1 MKKQNR
7 IAFFNILS
15 TLLLRGISIFSGP
28 LFTRLL
34 GTNGYGVLMVYNT
47 WVSVL
52 AIACSLQTQGTLVNA
67 RVEFSEEEQPGYQ
80 SSVMS
85 LSLLSF
91 TMCGALMAVFAGP
104 VSQALQLSK
113 LLIGLMLF
121 QAFGSFCTNFL
132 NSKFTYE
139 FKADRNMALSVGVA
153 VSTITLSAIL
163 VVLLPKEINY
173 YGRIL
178 GNALVIGG
186 LGIAASVL
194 VLRRG
199 RLLYNE
205 RYWKFCL
212 RLAIPV
218 VCYNLS
224 DLALGHSDLVM
235 LQQLRGESASGIY
248 GYAYQFGGIMFTIFE
263 AVNNSWVPFF
273 FDDMKN
279 GRRQEIRRQEI
290 HYLEGYTVLSVGFIL
305 LSREVFSLYARW
317 DFWDGIPLIPV
328 FVASYYLN
336 FLCTFPVNFEYFHKK
351 TNVIAVVTISSA
363 VLNLG
368 LNYVFIQRYG
378 ILGAAIATMLSHAFQ
393 FACHFLYSRFRLGR
407 GDYPFMSLGWLAYAV
422 CFAGAMA
429 IVYLLPGMWYIRW
442 GLGAALGVW
451 ELLRVRKRKSLF

>member
-7 IAFFNILS
+7 IAIFNILS
-15 TLLLRGISIFSGP
+15 TLLLRGISILSGP
-28 LFTRLL
+28 LFSRLL

-67 RVEFSEEEQPGYQ
+67 RVEFPEEEQPGYQ

-91 TMCGALMAVFAGP
+91 LMCGVLMAALAGP
-104 VSQALQLSK
+104 VSRALQLNRA
-113 LLIGLMLF
+113 LIGLMFF
-121 QAFGSFCTNFL
+121 QAFGSFCVSFL

-139 FKADRNMALSVGVA
+139 FKAGRNMALSVGVA
-153 VSTITLSAIL
+153 VSTVTLALIL
-163 VVLLPKEINY
+163 VLLLPREINY

-178 GNALVIGG
+178 GNALVNGTV
-186 LGIAASVL
+186 GIAASIL

-199 RLLYNE
+199 KRFYNE

-218 VCYNLS
+218 MCYNLS

-235 LQQLRGESASGIY
+235 LQRLRGDSASGVY

-279 GRRQEIRRQEI
+279 GRRQEVRRQEI
-290 HYLEGYTVLSVGFIL
+290 HYLEVYTVLSMGFVL
-305 LSREVFSLYARW
+305 LAREVFSLYASQ
-317 DFWDGIPLIPV
+317 DFWDGILLIPV
-328 FVASYYLN
+328 FVASFYLN

-368 LNYVFIQRYG
+368 LNYVLIRRFG
-378 ILGAAIATMLSHAFQ
+378 MLGAAIATMLSHLFQ
-393 FACHFLYSRFRLGR
+393 FGCHFAYSRFLLG
-407 GDYPFMSLGWLAYAV
+407 GADYPFMSLGWLPYAA

-429 IVYLLPGMWYIRW
+429 MAYLLPGMWYVRW
-442 GLGAALGVW
+442 GLGAVLGVW
-451 ELLRVRKRKSLF
+451 ELARIKRRKSLF

>member
-7 IAFFNILS
+7 IAILNILS
-15 TLLLRGISIFSGP
+15 TLLLRGISFFSGP
-28 LFTRLL
+28 LFSRLL
-34 GTNGYGVLMVYNT
+34 GTGGYGVLTVYNT

-91 TMCGALMAVFAGP
+91 LMCGVLMTVFAQSI
-104 VSQALQLSK
+104 SQALRLSK
-113 LLIGLMLF
+113 VLIGLMLF
-121 QAFGSFCTNFL
+121 QAFGSFCMNFL

-139 FKADRNMALSVGVA
+139 FKAGRNMALSVGVA
-153 VSTITLSAIL
+153 VSTVTLSLIL
-163 VVLLPKEINY
+163 VVLLPEEINY

-178 GNALVIGG
+178 GNALVNGG
-186 LGIAASVL
+186 VGIVVSIL

-199 RLLYNE
+199 RLFYNE

-273 FDDMKN
+273 FEDMKK
-279 GRRQEIRRQEI
+279 GRRQEIRRQEV
-290 HYLEGYTVLSVGFIL
+290 HYLEVFTVLSVGFIL
-305 LSREVFSLYARW
+305 LSREVFFLYADG
-317 DFWDGIPLIPV
+317 DFRDGIPLIPV
-328 FVASYYLN
+328 FVASFYLN
-336 FLCTFPVNFEYFHKK
+336 FLCTYPVNFEYFHKK
-351 TNVIAVVTISSA
+351 TNVIAAVTISSA

-368 LNYVFIQRYG
+368 LNYVLIRRFG
-378 ILGAAIATMLSHAFQ
+378 MLGAAIATMLSHVFQ
-393 FACHFLYSRFRLGR
+393 FVCHFGYSRFRLGKR
-407 GDYPFMSLGWLAYAV
+407 DYPFMSLGWLPYAA
-422 CFAGAMA
+422 CFAGAVA
-429 IVYLLPGMWYIRW
+429 IVYLLPGMWYVRW

-451 ELLRVRKRKSLF
+451 ELLRVRQRKSLF

>member
-7 IAFFNILS
+7 IAFLNILS
-15 TLLLRGISIFSGP
+15 TLLLRGISLLSAP
-28 LFTRLL
+28 LFAGLL

-47 WVSVL
+47 WVGVL
-52 AIACSLQTQGTLVNA
+52 AIACSLQTPGTLVNA
-67 RVEFSEEEQPGYQ
+67 RVEFPEEAQPGYQ

-91 TMCGALMAVFAGP
+91 LMCGVLLAVFAGP

-113 LLIGLMLF
+113 VLIGLMLF
-121 QAFGSFCTNFL
+121 QAFGSFCVSFL
-132 NSKFTYE
+132 NNKFTYE
-139 FKADRNMALSVGVA
+139 FKAGRNMALSVGVA
-153 VSTITLSAIL
+153 VSTVTLSVIL
-163 VVLLPKEINY
+163 VLLLPREINY

-178 GNALVIGG
+178 GNALVTGG
-186 LGIAASVL
+186 VGIVAGIL

-199 RLLYNE
+199 RLFYNE

-235 LQQLRGESASGIY
+235 LQRLRGDSASGIY

-263 AVNNSWVPFF
+263 AINNSWVSFF

-290 HYLEGYTVLSVGFIL
+290 HYLETYTVLSVGFIL
-305 LSREVFSLYARW
+305 LSREVLSLYARW

-328 FVASYYLN
+328 FVASFYLN
-336 FLCTFPVNFEYFHKK
+336 FLCTFPVNFELFHKK
-351 TNVIAVVTISSA
+351 TNVIAAVTISSA

-368 LNYVFIQRYG
+368 LNYVLIRRFG
-378 ILGAAIATMLSHAFQ
+378 MLGAAIATMLSHAFQ
-393 FACHFLYSRFRLGR
+393 FACHFGYSRFLLGKR
-407 GDYPFMSLGWLAYAV
+407 DYPFLSLGWLAYAA
-422 CFAGAMA
+422 CFAGAVA
-429 IVYLLPGMWYIRW
+429 IVYLLPGLWYVRW

-451 ELLRVRKRKSLF
+451 ELLRIRQRKSLF